1 VFKPVIHSLL
11 DTDLYKFTMWQAFLH
26 AFPQNQAVYEFVCRN
41 QPDYPLTELA
51 ADVEAQLEHLC
62 SLRFTEEDLA
72 YLAGKRYMKSDFIDY
87 LRIFQLQRRYV
98 TIEPRGTQ
106 LVISAR
112 GPQIHV
118 MAFEIY
124 VLAIVNELYFRRF
137 ESHDVIK
144 EGRRR
149 LNAKV
154 QQLRDFSHV
163 AKSFGPDRSAA
174 LRLG

>member
-1 VFKPVIHSLL
+1 MFKPVIHSLL

-51 ADVEAQLEHLC
+51 ADVEAQIGHLC

-87 LRIFQLQRRYV
+87 LRIFQLQRRYITV
-98 TIEPRGTQ
+98 
-106 LVISAR
+106 SAEGDALGIVAK

-118 MAFEIY
+118 MLFEIF
-124 VLAIVNELYFRRF
+124 VLEPV
-137 ESHDVIK
+137 
-144 EGRRR
+144 
-149 LNAKV
+149 
-154 QQLRDFSHV
+154 
-163 AKSFGPDRSAA
+163 
-174 LRLG
+174 